1 MPSQVNSRIFSLTE
15 GKILTLVFVRCRP
28 ETIQVCPVRLPVV
41 VDDVG
46 DVVVV
51 DYPLLHLGVD
61 RHRDALDLRG
71 EKLIM

>member
-51 DYPLLHLGVD
+51 DDALLHLGVD
-61 RHRDALDLRG
+61 RYRDALDLRG

>member
-71 EKLIM
+71 EKLTM

>member
-15 GKILTLVFVRCRP
+15 SKILTLVFVRCRP
-28 ETIQVCPVRLPVV
+28 ETIQVGPVRLPVV

-51 DYPLLHLGVD
+51 DDPLLHLGVD